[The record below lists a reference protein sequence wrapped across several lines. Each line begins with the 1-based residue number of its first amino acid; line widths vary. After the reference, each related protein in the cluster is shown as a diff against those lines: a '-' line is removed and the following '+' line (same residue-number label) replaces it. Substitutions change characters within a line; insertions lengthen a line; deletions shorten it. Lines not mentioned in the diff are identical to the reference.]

1 VGPPE
6 TRKIPVLFAVATLLP
21 IAALCWLS
29 MWTLEQDRALEGQ
42 RRLDRLEVIAARV
55 MLEIEQD
62 LQLLEAK
69 LASGGGIRF
78 RPRSI
83 ATDDAQPL
91 LFRPD
96 LPSVSVLSPPQLT
109 EADQHEERQP
119 LRSIETYR
127 RIAADGGDPNR
138 GEALMRLGGLLRRL
152 RRFDDALRAYAA
164 LEGLGAQPVAG
175 GQPAVLVAKEG
186 RAKTFLESGDR
197 ARLREEAVA
206 LARALNSGGWL
217 IDRLSFEMYQHDM
230 IEAWGGPPADRQAFQ
245 RADAVAELWRLWQR
259 GDLPSRDRRFVSS
272 REPAA
277 LAVWVAG
284 SEGPVLAILTSEQL
298 RARWQPL
305 WESRGL
311 TAAISRRDG
320 TPVFGSVSD
329 GIELSAPE
337 MRRLPFVVAFAAGSD
352 GAISDDSI
360 RRRGI
365 VAGVALAC
373 MLMIAVS
380 YGLYRMTTRE
390 LLLARQQSDF
400 VAAVSHEFRT
410 PLTSMRHLLDLLT
423 TRGVTD
429 EGRKVHYYDLLSGE
443 TDRLRRM
450 VETLLSFGRIDALA
464 QVWNMEPVDV
474 NDLVHRIGAE
484 FSRQNGTHPLSI
496 EVALGLPP
504 LRGDVEALTRALTN
518 LLENAAKYSTDDSP
532 IRLFARLQ
540 GATVIL
546 GVQDHGIGIPRSEQG
561 PIFEKFVRGDEA
573 KRAGIRGLG
582 VGLALVK
589 RIAEAHGGRVRL
601 TSEVGQ
607 GSTFTLVLPVTG

>member
-1 VGPPE
+1 MASSE

-29 MWTLEQDRALEGQ
+29 VRTLEQDRALEGQ
-42 RRLDRLEVIAARV
+42 RRRERLEVTAARV
-55 MLEIEQD
+55 MLDIERD
-62 LQLLEAK
+62 LQLLEAR
-69 LASGGGIRF
+69 LASGDGIRF
-78 RPRSI
+78 RHQSI
-83 ATDDAQPL
+83 VSDGAEAL

-96 LPSVSVLSPPQLT
+96 VPSVPLFSPAPLT
-109 EADQHEERQP
+109 EAEQQEERQP
-119 LRSIETYR
+119 LRSIEAYR
-127 RIAADGGDPNR
+127 RIAADAVDPNR
-138 GEALMRLGGLLRRL
+138 GEALMRLGGLLRRQ

-164 LEGLGAQPVAG
+164 LEGLGALPVAG
-175 GQPAVLVAKEG
+175 GLPAVLVAKQG

-197 ARLREEAVA
+197 ARLREEAFA
-206 LARALNSGGWL
+206 FARALHRGGWL
-217 IDRLSFEMYQHDM
+217 IDRTSFELYQHDM
-230 IEAWGGPPADRQAFQ
+230 IEPWGGPAADTEAFQ
-245 RADAVAELWRLWQR
+245 RADAVAELWRLWER
-259 GDLPSRDRRFVSS
+259 GDLPSRGRRFVSS

-284 SEGPVLAILTSEQL
+284 SEGPVAAALTSEQL

-311 TAAISRRDG
+311 AATISRRDG
-320 TPVFGSVSD
+320 TPLFGTVSD

-337 MRRLPFVVAFAAGSD
+337 TRRLPFIVAFAANSA
-352 GAISDDSI
+352 GAISNDSV

-365 VAGVALAC
+365 VGGVAMAC

-410 PLTSMRHLLDLLT
+410 PLTSMRHLLDLLV

-429 EGRKVHYYDLLSGE
+429 EERKVHYYGLLSGE

-450 VETLLSFGRIDALA
+450 VETLLSFGRIDASA

-474 NDLVHRIGAE
+474 NDLVHRIAAE
-484 FSRQNGTHPLSI
+484 FSREHGTHSLSI
-496 EVALGLPP
+496 EVARGLPP
-504 LRGDVEALTRALTN
+504 LRGDVEALNRAVTN
-518 LLENAAKYSTDDSP
+518 LLENAGKYSAADSP
-532 IRLFARLQ
+532 IHLSARAHG
-540 GATVIL
+540 GAVLIS
-546 GVQDHGIGIPRSEQG
+546 VQDHGIGIPRAEQTR
-561 PIFEKFVRGDEA
+561 IFEKFVRGEEA

-589 RIAEAHGGRVRL
+589 RIAEAHGGSVRL
-601 TSEVGQ
+601 TSEAGG
-607 GSTFTLVLPVTG
+607 GSTFTLVLPGTR